1 MTEVHA
7 GFLIMKRSV
16 SVYREKSR
24 QKSFANS
31 PTPITLDQKVVFHLK
46 YMLVFENDVEVSNLC
61 LETLPRPS
69 LNLSNEGKTLI
80 PW

>member
-1 MTEVHA
+1 
-7 GFLIMKRSV
+7 MKRSV

-46 YMLVFENDVEVSNLC
+46 YMLVFENDVRYQTYVL
-61 LETLPRPS
+61 RPY
-69 LNLSNEGKTLI
+69 LDH
-80 PW
+80 P